1 MASSASE
8 TYAGNIAGNFYDKH
22 GTANPVARYLVGG
35 FYRAFDDLLA
45 ASGARKVHEIGCG
58 EGVLCLRAAAMGCE
72 VSGSDLE
79 PAAIEE
85 ARRRA
90 RGLSRPPVFSLMDI
104 YSVAPASMSD
114 AGILVCCEVM
124 EHLPDP
130 EKALDTLADSGAPM
144 ALLSVP
150 REPIWRALNVA
161 RGRYLADWGNTPG
174 HLNHWSRHGF
184 LSFVSRRFD
193 IVATRAPLPWTFV
206 LARPRHPR

>member
-1 MASSASE
+1 MVSSASE
-8 TYAGNIAGNFYDKH
+8 PYANIAGNFYDKH

-35 FYRAFDDLLA
+35 FYRAFDGLLA

-104 YSVAPASMSD
+104 
-114 AGILVCCEVM
+114 LVCCEVM

-130 EKALDTLADSGAPM
+130 EKALDALADSGAPM
-144 ALLSVP
+144 VLLSVP
-150 REPIWRALNVA
+150 REPVWRVLNVA

-174 HLNHWSRHGF
+174 HLNHWSRRGF
-184 LSFVSRRFD
+184 LAFASRRFD
-193 IVATRAPLPWTFV
+193 IVAARAPLPWTFV